1 MRLPRV
7 VPARSIERGFDHSP
21 LKNPGIGGCTADGF
35 CKWARPSHG
44 GAGGSSIFV
53 FASAVRFGYG
63 SLRMEWRDY
72 ITADPAVLV
81 GKPVIKGSRLAV
93 EFILEL
99 IAEGWS
105 EADMLRNYP
114 GLTREQILACVGY
127 ARERLSEEKVFAVPA

>member
-1 MRLPRV
+1 MWP
-7 VPARSIERGFDHSP
+7 
-21 LKNPGIGGCTADGF
+21 
-35 CKWARPSHG
+35 
-44 GAGGSSIFV
+44 IFV
-53 FASAVRFGYG
+53 FASATRFGYCPI
-63 SLRMEWRDY
+63 RMEWRDY